1 MLTLIVFSVNLG
13 YDYFS
18 QRRRLLR
25 DMIVVVE
32 GDGDREGWRR
42 VDMERKR
49 EERKVEMRWKEES
62 EWKEGAEEEG
72 S

>member
-1 MLTLIVFSVNLG
+1 
-13 YDYFS
+13 
-18 QRRRLLR
+18 
-25 DMIVVVE
+25 
-32 GDGDREGWRR
+32 
-42 VDMERKR
+42 MERKR